1 MDRLKKWKSH
11 LALFALV
18 VGPGIITANVDNDAG
33 GIATYSVA
41 GAKYG
46 YSLLWVL
53 APTCFL
59 LVLVQEMCSRMG
71 VVTGKGLSALIRERF
86 GLGISFYLMIALFF
100 TNLGNVIADFAGLA
114 ASAEIFGLHRWWAV
128 PIGGFLLWH
137 MVIKG
142 SYRTIERVFFV

>member
-1 MDRLKKWKSH
+1 MTRWNNWKAH
-11 LALFALV
+11 MALFAMV

-41 GAKYG
+41 GATFG

-53 APTCFL
+53 APTCLL

-86 GLGISFYLMIALFF
+86 GLGVSFYLMIALFF

-114 ASAEIFGLHRWWAV
+114 ASAEIFGLHRMWDLREYCT
-128 PIGGFLLWH
+128 G
-137 MVIKG
+137 
-142 SYRTIERVFFV
+142 VFQN